1 MGARSP
7 PRLRY
12 KAPMARHDDRT
23 VDQLRPVRLETGF
36 VSSAAGSCL
45 VSFGRT
51 RVLCVATVDGSTPK
65 WLAGRGQGW
74 VTAEYSMLPGCS
86 NERVAREAAKGKI
99 KGRTYEIQRLIAR
112 SLRACVDLTALGE
125 RQVIVDCDVIEA
137 DGGTRTASITGG
149 YVALALALRSI
160 EVAETALIRSV
171 SAVSCGIVGDDAL
184 LDLDYSEDHDA
195 DVDMNFVITDAG
207 GLVEVQGTAE
217 GDPFSVDDLQSM
229 LGLAQGGCARLT
241 ELQRKALAAA
251 Q

>member
-1 MGARSP
+1 
-7 PRLRY
+7 
-12 KAPMARHDDRT
+12 MARHDDRT
-23 VDQLRPVRLETGF
+23 ADQLRAVRFDTGF

-51 RVLCVATVDGSTPK
+51 RVLCVATVDTSTPK

-86 NERVAREAAKGKI
+86 TDRIARESAKGQV
-99 KGRTYEIQRLIAR
+99 KGRTHEIQRLVAR
-112 SLRACVDLTALGE
+112 SLRARVDLTALGE

-160 EVAETALIRSV
+160 DLAETALIRSV
-171 SAVSCGIVGDDAL
+171 SAVSCGIVGDEAL

-195 DVDMNFVITDAG
+195 GVDMNFVITDAG
-207 GLVEVQGTAE
+207 ALVEVQGTAE
-217 GDPFSVDDLQSM
+217 GDPFSVDDLQLM
-229 LGLAQGGCARLT
+229 LGLAQGGCSRLAA
-241 ELQRKALAAA
+241 LQREALSAAG
-251 Q
+251 